1 MTATRAT
8 PSPPTASA
16 PRRLPN
22 AVAWWMRRL
31 MPRWSPDRCL
41 ARIVAQR
48 VEAEGSTTLELAPN
62 RRFQGFQPGQH
73 VNLTAEVDGR
83 RVTRSY
89 TLTGLPG
96 ARRLSITTKALPGGR
111 LSGWLA
117 SPAARGRIVELSPA
131 WGGMQAPAAGPRLLL
146 AAGSGITPVIALVR
160 AAAAAGTLDG
170 LAVGC
175 WARRR
180 EELCF
185 VEELRALA
193 AAHPGL
199 RVGFWLTGADAGAL
213 APDEH
218 AGRIDAAA
226 LAALAP
232 RGCAGLDVLACG
244 PRGFIDAV
252 AALAGPEA
260 RVQAETFDPPAL
272 LGLAEVAGREVAI
285 TLAASGRT
293 LRVPAG
299 QPLLAALE
307 AHGLSPK
314 HGCRRGICNTC
325 SCRKTAGTHADLLP
339 GARGPDPE
347 PATLRLCTS
356 AALDDLTLAL

>member
-1 MTATRAT
+1 MTAPRALPT
-8 PSPPTASA
+8 MPPASA

-31 MPRWSPDRCL
+31 LPRWSPDRCL
-41 ARIVAQR
+41 ARVVAQR

-62 RRFQGFQPGQH
+62 RRFQGFRPGQH

-89 TLTGLPG
+89 TLTGVPG
-96 ARRLSITTKALPGGR
+96 ARRLSITAKAVPGGK

-117 SPAARGRIVELSPA
+117 SEAARGRIVELSPA
-131 WGGMQAPAAGPRLLL
+131 WGGMQAPEAGPRLLL
-146 AAGSGITPVIALVR
+146 AAGSGITPAIALLR

-170 LAVGC
+170 VALGY

-185 VEELRALA
+185 VDELRALA

-199 RVGFWLTGADAGAL
+199 RIGFWLTGGDAGAL
-213 APDEH
+213 AADEH

-232 RGCAGLDVLACG
+232 QGTAGLDVLACG
-244 PRGFIDAV
+244 PRGFIEAA
-252 AALAGPEA
+252 AALAGPDA

-272 LGLAEVAGREVAI
+272 LDLAGAAGREVAI
-285 TLAASGRT
+285 TLASTGRT
-293 LRVPAG
+293 LRVAAG

-307 AHGLSPK
+307 AHGLTPK
-314 HGCRRGICNTC
+314 HGCRRGICNSC

-339 GARGPDPE
+339 GATGPDPE